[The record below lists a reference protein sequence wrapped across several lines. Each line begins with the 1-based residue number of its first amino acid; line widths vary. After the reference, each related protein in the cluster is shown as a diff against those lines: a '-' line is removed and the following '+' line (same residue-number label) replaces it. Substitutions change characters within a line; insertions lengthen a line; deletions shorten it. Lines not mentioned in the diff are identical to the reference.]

1 MKILIHSDIHP
12 TDVELAFAEISNDGY
27 NYYTWLKNKMLL
39 ELFCDKN
46 FVQLIQVHN
55 NIIWRE
61 NIEYDYGYAM
71 DNLHPG
77 QGWHDE
83 MTKYLKEKLK
93 KDA

>member
-1 MKILIHSDIHP
+1 
-12 TDVELAFAEISNDGY
+12 
-27 NYYTWLKNKMLL
+27 MLL

-61 NIEYDYGYAM
+61 NIEYDQGNAV

-77 QGWHDE
+77 QGWHDA